1 MSRKLSKARTVFTA
15 SPMKQDRPPFPAMD
29 ELSADERE
37 ILRFLRIQLLQQASD
52 VQIAHNNR
60 NLRAELKH
68 DADAIRTELEQL
80 ADRGYVERR
89 TGLFAS
95 GVRTYAYRLTE
106 AGEAAVRGAL

>member
-1 MSRKLSKARTVFTA
+1 
-15 SPMKQDRPPFPAMD
+15 MKQSRPPFLSLD

-52 VQIAHNNR
+52 VQVAHNNR
-60 NLRAELKH
+60 NLRAELKN
-68 DADAIRTELEQL
+68 DADAVRAELEQL

-106 AGEAAVRGAL
+106 AGEAALHGAT

>member
-1 MSRKLSKARTVFTA
+1 M
-15 SPMKQDRPPFPAMD
+15 MNQHRPPFPSMD

-52 VQIAHNNR
+52 VQVAHNNR
-60 NLRAELKH
+60 NLRAETKH

-106 AGEAAVRGAL
+106 AGETALRATP

>member
-1 MSRKLSKARTVFTA
+1 
-15 SPMKQDRPPFPAMD
+15 MD
-29 ELSADERE
+29 ELSSDERE
-37 ILRFLRIQLLQQASD
+37 ILRFLRVQLLQQASD

-60 NLRAELKH
+60 HLRVEARH
-68 DADAIRTELEQL
+68 DADAIRIQLEQL

-106 AGEAAVRGAL
+106 AGEAALRGML

>member
-1 MSRKLSKARTVFTA
+1 
-15 SPMKQDRPPFPAMD
+15 MD
-29 ELSADERE
+29 ELSAGDRE
-37 ILRFLRIQLLQQASD
+37 ILRFLRAQLLQQASD

-60 NLRAELKH
+60 HLHVEVRH
-68 DADAIRTELEQL
+68 DADAIRTQLEQL

-106 AGEAAVRGAL
+106 AGEAALRGIL